1 MKKINKQE
9 VPEVLTSYID
19 KKEEYQEK
27 YKAKRETQTQ
37 ARNRRQAIR
46 ELKEDREWS

>member
-1 MKKINKQE
+1 MKKTTKQE

-27 YKAKRETQTQ
+27 YKVKRETQTQ

-46 ELKEDREWS
+46 ELKEDREWN